1 MGNRGRK
8 RKLKI
13 SELVDVKQKISEG
26 AFKLNT
32 LTMPEVRTEMQKT
45 ILEKN
50 GINSH
55 ADRDKYAPLS
65 QRTVA
70 SYVSDMM
77 CQQVIGKIQAAS
89 RVDPFN
95 DIKNCMAKAAGMSA
109 INEGR
114 RCIARDFHIECALRY
129 LDILGLPRTS

>member
-55 ADRDKYAPLS
+55 ADRTNLPHYPRGQLLL
-65 QRTVA
+65 T
-70 SYVSDMM
+70 
-77 CQQVIGKIQAAS
+77 
-89 RVDPFN
+89 
-95 DIKNCMAKAAGMSA
+95 SA
-109 INEGR
+109 I
-114 RCIARDFHIECALRY
+114 
-129 LDILGLPRTS
+129 